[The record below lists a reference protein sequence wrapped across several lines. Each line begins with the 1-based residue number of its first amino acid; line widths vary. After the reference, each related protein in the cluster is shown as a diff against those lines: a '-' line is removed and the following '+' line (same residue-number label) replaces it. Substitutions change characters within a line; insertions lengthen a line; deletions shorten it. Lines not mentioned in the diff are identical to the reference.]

1 MNNEENM
8 HGNRIAKHTGLG
20 LLLTGCLA
28 ASAWAAP
35 PTGWELKYG
44 TGQRQVGYYN
54 DKVNPKMEEASPLG
68 PMAFRLDDGELWL
81 ADSIGGR
88 LLRLGS
94 GGAPEAAMKVP
105 GVGTD
110 TLLEDI
116 ALVEN
121 QAGKVEA
128 AWVADGADLFVR
140 KLSVPAGKE
149 LARVGGRGQEPGLF
163 TQIHQLE
170 VGPTG
175 RLYVG
180 DFGRSVITVFDPAG
194 KLLREIPWERS
205 GFAID
210 AQERLSTIVY
220 IEGSGYVWHQYSP
233 EGRLEKAVHLGLPAL
248 QNPRLWWLDGNGG
261 IAVSF
266 IPAGGFRGVVTMHV
280 FGPEGALL
288 KRFSVKPAQGMNR
301 YLARGD
307 DGRLWCAV
315 ADLDKAP
322 KGAFKIISLTAEGDK

>member
-1 MNNEENM
+1 M
-8 HGNRIAKHTGLG
+8 HGNKTAKHTGLG
-20 LLLTGCLA
+20 LLLAGVLSA
-28 ASAWAAP
+28 ACWGASP
-35 PTGWELKYG
+35 GWVLKYG
-44 TGQRQVGYYN
+44 TGQAQVGYYN
-54 DKVNPKMEEASPLG
+54 DKVNPKIEEASSLG
-68 PMAFRLDDGELWL
+68 PMAFRLDDGDLWL

-88 LLRLGS
+88 LLWLDA
-94 GGAPEAAMKVP
+94 GGALKAAMKVP

-149 LARVGGRGQEPGLF
+149 IARVGGRGQEPGLF

-180 DFGRSVITVFDPAG
+180 DFGRSVIAVFDSAG
-194 KLLREIPWERS
+194 TLLREVPWERS
-205 GFAID
+205 GFAVD

-220 IEGSGYVWHQYSP
+220 IEGAGYVWHRYSAD
-233 EGRLEKAVHLGLPAL
+233 GRLEKAVHLGLPAL
-248 QNPRLWWLDGNGG
+248 QNPRLWWHEPDGG
-261 IAVSF
+261 ISVSF
-266 IPAGGFRGVVTMHV
+266 IPAGGFRGAVTMYS
-280 FGPEGALL
+280 FSPEGALL
-288 KRFSVKPAQGMNR
+288 KKLTVRPPQAMNR
-301 YLARGD
+301 YLSRGE
-307 DGRLWCAV
+307 DGVLWCAA

-322 KGAFKIISLTAEGDK
+322 KGAFRIMSLTAEGDK

>member
-1 MNNEENM
+1 MNIEDIM
-8 HGNRIAKHTGLG
+8 HGNKSAKHTGLG
-20 LLLTGCLA
+20 FLLAGVLA
-28 ASAWAAP
+28 AAVWGA

-44 TGQRQVGYYN
+44 TGQAQVGYYN
-54 DKVNPKMEEASPLG
+54 DKVNPKIEEASSLG
-68 PMAFRLDDGELWL
+68 PMAFRLDEGDLWL

-88 LLRLGS
+88 LLWLGA
-94 GGAPEAAMKVP
+94 GGPLKAAMKVP

-110 TLLEDI
+110 TLLEDF

-121 QAGKVEA
+121 QTGKVEA
-128 AWVADGADLFVR
+128 VWVADGADLFVR

-149 LARVGGRGQEPGLF
+149 VARVGGRGQEPGLF

-180 DFGRSVITVFDPAG
+180 DFGRSVIAVFDPAG
-194 KLLREIPWERS
+194 KLLREIPWQRS
-205 GFAID
+205 GFAVD

-220 IEGSGYVWHQYSP
+220 IEGAGYVWHRYSA
-233 EGRLEKAVHLGLPAL
+233 EGRLEKSIHLGLPAF
-248 QNPRLWWLDGNGG
+248 QNPRLWWHEGDGG

-280 FGPEGALL
+280 FSPDGALL
-288 KRFSVKPAQGMNR
+288 KRFSIRPTRGMNR
-301 YLARGD
+301 YLSRGD
-307 DGRLWCAV
+307 DGVLWGAA

-322 KGAFKIISLTAEGDK
+322 KGAFRIMSLTAEGDK